1 VLDIGL
7 VLGGMSGL
15 CLFIVMN
22 EVDQL
27 EAVTIC
33 KCGHVDECE

>member
-1 VLDIGL
+1 
-7 VLGGMSGL
+7 
-15 CLFIVMN
+15 LFIVMN

-33 KCGHVDECE
+33 KCGHVDECERIVIRGHYVQ